1 MIKEANVTLMVTDID
16 RAVHFYVETLGLKL
30 RNRYGNEFAQVTAP
44 GTTIALHPISD
55 QGPNSAPP
63 ERISIGFSVDHLD
76 GVMSE
81 LKAKG
86 VQFSRVTD
94 DKQVRLAFFNDPD
107 GYALY
112 LSESKWG

>member
-1 MIKEANVTLMVTDID
+1 MIKEANVTLMVADMD
-16 RAVHFYVETLGLKL
+16 RAVQFYVETLGLKL

-44 GTTIALHPISD
+44 GTTIALHPVSK
-55 QGPNSAPP
+55 GTESAPP
-63 ERISIGFSVDHLD
+63 VRISIGFSVDHLD

-107 GYALY
+107 G
-112 LSESKWG
+112 